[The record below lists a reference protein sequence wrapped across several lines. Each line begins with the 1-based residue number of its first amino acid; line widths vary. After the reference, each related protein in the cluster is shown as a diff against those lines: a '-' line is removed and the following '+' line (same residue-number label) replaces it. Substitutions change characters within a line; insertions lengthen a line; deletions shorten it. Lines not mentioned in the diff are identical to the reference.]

1 MAKNN
6 FFTSTPPAHFVFKKK
21 MKKTKKGFAKVTQG
35 TGWAEFAKAGQT
47 GSSKPEPQN
56 AGSLREE
63 GSLASGHEAVSQA

>member
-21 MKKTKKGFAKVTQG
+21 NEKDKKGFVKAARG
-35 TGWAEFAKAGQT
+35 TGWAEFARAGQT

-56 AGSLREE
+56 AGSL
-63 GSLASGHEAVSQA
+63 ASGHEAVSQA